1 MRSDMHKVIVER
13 PRLLRARWKN
23 KKTALRLTNQQ
34 SAQAMDA
41 SEDYDGGPRRASSRR
56 HEKWLNE
63 NLAPLRRYLM
73 RQVGRPWD
81 KVYGEIRKTI
91 DTRSAI
97 GLHVLQH
104 LEDYVTTDAFLQ
116 DGVVCE
122 WRWRCGAMSVS
133 GLYVHPKTGLLRF
146 AKRRKTPRQE
156 LPRETVRVNDTVRYQ
171 KIDGLWFRM
180 EYRPAAPDELV
191 PGYQGKL
198 VRAAELGHPALLL
211 ARKRQC
217 DGKTIRRIE
226 GGEAG
231 EIRT

>member
-13 PRLLRARWKN
+13 PRLLRARWEN
-23 KKTALRLTNQQ
+23 KKTALRLTKQQ

-41 SEDYDGGPRRASSRR
+41 ADDYDSGPRRASSRR

-81 KVYGEIRKTI
+81 KVYGEIRKAI
-91 DTRSAI
+91 DTRSAV

-104 LEDYVTTDAFLQ
+104 LEGYVATNAFLE
-116 DGVVCE
+116 DSVVCE
-122 WRWRCGAMSVS
+122 WRWRGGAMPVD

-146 AKRRKTPRQE
+146 AKRRRTPRPE
-156 LPRETVRVNDTVRYQ
+156 PPLETISVNDSVRYQ
-171 KIDGLWFRM
+171 KLDGLWFRM

-198 VRAAELGHPALLL
+198 VRASELGCRALVL
-211 ARKRQC
+211 ARKQQC
-217 DGKTIRRIE
+217 DRKTIRRIE
-226 GGEAG
+226 SGDLSGAPA
-231 EIRT
+231 